1 MAKLIIMSI
10 VFVTMGVP
18 IWLSTAKRPRGA
30 LRRAQT
36 LSIIYALIW
45 AYMCLRLYPQLVQI
59 E

>member
-1 MAKLIIMSI
+1 MSI